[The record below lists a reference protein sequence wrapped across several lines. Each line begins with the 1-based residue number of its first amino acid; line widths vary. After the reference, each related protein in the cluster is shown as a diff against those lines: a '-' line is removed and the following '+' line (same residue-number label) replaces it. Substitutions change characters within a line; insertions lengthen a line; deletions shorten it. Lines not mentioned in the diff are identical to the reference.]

1 MTQTII
7 NKSDIQNN
15 VPFVLKWSK
24 VPGTAG
30 AYNPGW
36 KQQTEADRFLE
47 LIENTPTLMNDAR
60 FITMDSIQYDISYL
74 KMDVELESMEVLS
87 GEGNIGKQSDQ
98 SNITDTEPTFTRS
111 SLEAHGYTAKTWTQ
125 KTFLLANIEKASF
138 LPHIEQILAERAGYS
153 AELISVYGIRKASSR
168 TKSGYDHMD
177 GILHQCADIYTAYS
191 SAVAT
196 NPQAPMGTYTD
207 ININAPII
215 PQIKKMIAQFSK
227 QQGNR
232 ANAKLYVSSTME
244 GRLMEEADA
253 RETDEGDRIY
263 FKGDQLFIW
272 GVPIVVAN
280 FLDTP
285 KNSFNEHIILANPD
299 SIVYGF
305 LEDIT
310 SENEYSVD
318 KKAYL
323 STVDVFF
330 DVLILYAKDVLCAEV
345 VDTPI
350 GN

>member
-1 MTQTII
+1 MAQTII
-7 NKSDIQNN
+7 KKADIQNN

-36 KQQTEADRFLE
+36 KQQTEADKFLE

-87 GEGNIGKQSDQ
+87 GDNTGSQSDQ
-98 SNITDTEPTFTRS
+98 SNITDTTPEFSRS

-125 KTFLLANIEKASF
+125 KTWLLANIEKESF

-153 AELISVYGIRKASSR
+153 AELLSVYGVRKASSR
-168 TKSGYDHMD
+168 TKAGYDHID
-177 GILHQCADIYTAYS
+177 GILKQCEDINTDYQTA
-191 SAVAT
+191 VLT
-196 NPQAPMGTYTD
+196 NPQAPMGTFTD
-207 ININAPII
+207 IDLSKALI
-215 PQIKKMIAQFSK
+215 PQIKKMIAQYSK

-253 RETDEGDRIY
+253 RETVEGDRIY
-263 FKGDQLFIW
+263 FKGDQLYIW

-285 KNSFNEHIILANPD
+285 KNSYNEHIILANPD

-330 DVLILYAKDVLCAEV
+330 DVLILYAKDVLIAEV
-345 VDTPI
+345 PPI
-350 GN
+350 SQ

>member
-1 MTQTII
+1 MAQTII
-7 NKSDIQNN
+7 KKADIQNN

-24 VPGTAG
+24 VPGGSG

-36 KQQTEADRFLE
+36 KQQTEADKFLE

-60 FITMDSIQYDISYL
+60 FIPMDSIQYDISYL

-87 GEGNIGKQSDQ
+87 GESTGAQSDQ
-98 SNITDTEPTFTRS
+98 SNITDTTPTFSRS
-111 SLEAHGYTAKTWTQ
+111 TLEAHGYTAKTWTQ
-125 KTFLLANIEKASF
+125 KTWLLANIEKESF

-153 AELISVYGIRKASSR
+153 AELLSVYGKRKPSSR
-168 TKSGYDHMD
+168 TKAGYDHID
-177 GILHQCADIYTAYS
+177 GILQQASDIATEYATAS
-191 SAVAT
+191 LT
-196 NPQAPMGTYTD
+196 DPQAPMGTYTD
-207 ININAPII
+207 ININAPIV
-215 PQIKKMIAQFSK
+215 PQIKKMITQFTK

-253 RETDEGDRIY
+253 RETDEGDKLY
-263 FKGDQLFIW
+263 FKAGQLYIW
-272 GVPIVVAN
+272 GVPITVAN

-285 KNSFNEHIILANPD
+285 KNSYNEHIILANPD

-323 STVDVFF
+323 STVDVYF

-350 GN
+350 GD

>member
-1 MTQTII
+1 MAQKVITQQ
-7 NKSDIQNN
+7 DIANN
-15 VPFVLKWSK
+15 TPFVLKWSK
-24 VPGTAG
+24 VPSANGV
-30 AYNPGW
+30 YNPGW
-36 KQQTEADRFLE
+36 KQQTEADKFLE

-60 FITMDSIQYDISYL
+60 FIPMDSMQYDISYL
-74 KMDVELESMEVLS
+74 KMDVELESMEVLT
-87 GEGNIGKQSDQ
+87 GDNTGAQSDQ
-98 SNITDTEPTFTRS
+98 SNITDTTPTFSRS

-125 KTFLLANIEKASF
+125 KTWLLANIEKDSF

-153 AELISVYGIRKASSR
+153 AELISVYGKRKASSR

-177 GILHQCADIYTAYS
+177 GIIEQCSAIATDYATAS
-191 SAVAT
+191 LT
-196 NPQAPMGTYTD
+196 DPQAPMGTFTD
-207 ININAPII
+207 IDLSKPII
-215 PQIKKMIAQFSK
+215 PQIKKMIAQYSK

-232 ANAKLYVSSTME
+232 SNAKLYVSSTME

-253 RETDEGDRIY
+253 RETVEGDRIY
-263 FKGDQLFIW
+263 FKGDQLYIW
-272 GVPIVVAN
+272 GVPIIVAN

-285 KNSFNEHIILANPD
+285 KNSYNEHIVLANPD

-330 DVLILYAKDVLCAEV
+330 DVLILYAKDVLVAEV
-345 VDTPI
+345 PPI
-350 GN
+350 E

>member
-1 MTQTII
+1 MAQKVITQQ
-7 NKSDIQNN
+7 DIANN
-15 VPFVLKWSK
+15 SPFVLKWSK
-24 VPGTAG
+24 VPSASGVF
-30 AYNPGW
+30 NPGW
-36 KQQTEADRFLE
+36 KQQTEADKFLE

-60 FITMDSIQYDISYL
+60 FIPMESMQYDISYL
-74 KMDVELESMEVLS
+74 KMDVELESMEVLT
-87 GEGNIGKQSDQ
+87 GDYTGAQSDQ
-98 SNITDTEPTFTRS
+98 SNITDTTPTFSRS

-125 KTFLLANIEKASF
+125 KTWLLANIEKDSF

-153 AELISVYGIRKASSR
+153 AELISVYGKRKASSR
-168 TKSGYDHMD
+168 TKAGYDHMD
-177 GILHQCADIYTAYS
+177 GILEQCSAIATDYATAS
-191 SAVAT
+191 LT
-196 NPQAPMGTYTD
+196 DPQAPMGTFTD
-207 ININAPII
+207 IDLSKPII
-215 PQIKKMIAQFSK
+215 PQIKKMIAQYSK

-253 RETDEGDRIY
+253 RETVEGDRIY
-263 FKGDQLFIW
+263 FKGDQLYIW
-272 GVPIVVAN
+272 GVPIIVAN

-285 KNSFNEHIILANPD
+285 KNSYNEHIILANPD

-330 DVLILYAKDVLCAEV
+330 DVLILYAKDVLVAEV
-345 VDTPI
+345 PPI
-350 GN
+350 E

>member
-1 MTQTII
+1 MAQTII
-7 NKSDIQNN
+7 KKADIQNN

-36 KQQTEADRFLE
+36 KQQTEADKFLE

-87 GEGNIGKQSDQ
+87 GDNTGSQSDQ
-98 SNITDTEPTFTRS
+98 SNITDTEPQFSRS

-125 KTFLLANIEKASF
+125 KTWLLANIEKESF

-153 AELISVYGIRKASSR
+153 AELLSVYGIRKASSR
-168 TKSGYDHMD
+168 TKAGYDHID
-177 GILHQCADIYTAYS
+177 GILKQCAEIYTDYQT
-191 SAVAT
+191 AVLT
-196 NPQAPMGTYTD
+196 NPQAPMGTFTD
-207 ININAPII
+207 IDLSKALI
-215 PQIKKMIAQFSK
+215 PQLKKMIAQYSK

-232 ANAKLYVSSTME
+232 ANAKFYVSSTME

-253 RETDEGDRIY
+253 RETAEGDRIY
-263 FKGDQLFIW
+263 FKGDQLYIW
-272 GVPIVVAN
+272 GVPITVAN

-285 KNSFNEHIILANPD
+285 KNSYNEHIILANPD

-330 DVLILYAKDVLCAEV
+330 DVLILYAKDVLSAEV
-345 VDTPI
+345 PPI
-350 GN
+350 SQ

>member
-1 MTQTII
+1 MSQKVIT
-7 NKSDIQNN
+7 KADIENN
-15 VPFVLKWSK
+15 SPFVLKWSK
-24 VPGTAG
+24 VPSASGVF
-30 AYNPGW
+30 NPGW
-36 KQQTEADRFLE
+36 KQQTEADKFLE

-60 FITMDSIQYDISYL
+60 FITMDSLQYDVSYL
-74 KMDVELESMEVLS
+74 KMDVELESMEVLTGDNTGS
-87 GEGNIGKQSDQ
+87 QSDQ
-98 SNITDTEPTFTRS
+98 SNITDSTPTFSRS
-111 SLEAHGYTAKTWTQ
+111 TLEAHGYTAKTWTQ
-125 KTFLLANIEKASF
+125 KTWLLANIEKQSF

-153 AELISVYGIRKASSR
+153 AELLSVYGIRKASSR
-168 TKSGYDHMD
+168 TKTGYDHID
-177 GILHQCADIYTAYS
+177 GILKQCATIYTDYS

-196 NPQAPMGTYTD
+196 NPQAPMGTFTD
-207 ININAPII
+207 ININALII

-227 QQGNR
+227 QHGNR

-244 GRLMEEADA
+244 GSLMEEADA
-253 RETDEGDRIY
+253 RQTDEGDRIY

-285 KNSFNEHIILANPD
+285 KNSYNEHILLANPD

-323 STVDVFF
+323 SSVDVFF

-345 VDTPI
+345 VDSPI
-350 GN
+350 GD

>member
-1 MTQTII
+1 MSQKLIT
-7 NKSDIQNN
+7 KSDIENN
-15 VPFVLKWSK
+15 VPFVMKWSK
-24 VPGTAG
+24 VPSASGV
-30 AYNPGW
+30 YNPGW
-36 KQQTEADRFLE
+36 KQQTEADKFLE

-60 FITMDSIQYDISYL
+60 FITMDSLQYDISYL

-87 GEGNIGKQSDQ
+87 GAGEGSQLADLST
-98 SNITDTEPTFTRS
+98 ITDATPTFSRS
-111 SLEAHGYTAKTWTQ
+111 SLEAHGYTAKTYTQ
-125 KTFLLANIEKASF
+125 KTWLLANIEKQSF

-153 AELISVYGIRKASSR
+153 AELLSVYGKRKASSR
-168 TKSGYDHMD
+168 TKSGYDHID
-177 GILHQCADIYTAYS
+177 GILQQLADINSDY
-191 SAVAT
+191 VGG
-196 NPQAPMGTYTD
+196 QDPMGVYTD
-207 ININAPII
+207 INTNAKLI
-215 PQIKKMIAQFSK
+215 PQIKQMIAQYSK

-253 RETDEGDRIY
+253 RETEEGDRIY
-263 FKGDQLFIW
+263 FKGDQLYIW

-285 KNSFNEHIILANPD
+285 KNSYNEHIILANPD

-310 SENEYSVD
+310 SENEYSVE

-345 VDTPI
+345 VSTPI
-350 GN
+350 GD

>member
-87 GEGNIGKQSDQ
+87 GAGTGGQSDQ

-153 AELISVYGIRKASSR
+153 AELLSVYGIRKASSR
-168 TKSGYDHMD
+168 TKTGYDHID
-177 GILHQCADIYTAYS
+177 GILQQCADINTAYE
-191 SAVAT
+191 SAVDT
-196 NPQAPMGTYTD
+196 DPQAPMGVYTD
-207 ININAPII
+207 IDLSASLI

-285 KNSFNEHIILANPD
+285 KNSYNEHIVLANPD

-330 DVLILYAKDVLCAEV
+330 DVLILYAKDVLVAEV
-345 VDTPI
+345 PPI
-350 GN
+350 E

>member
-1 MTQTII
+1 MAQKVITQQ
-7 NKSDIQNN
+7 DIANN
-15 VPFVLKWSK
+15 SPFVLKWSK
-24 VPGTAG
+24 VPSASGVF
-30 AYNPGW
+30 NPGW
-36 KQQTEADRFLE
+36 KQQTEADKFLE

-60 FITMDSIQYDISYL
+60 FIPMESMQYDISYL
-74 KMDVELESMEVLS
+74 KMDVELESMEVLT
-87 GEGNIGKQSDQ
+87 GDYTGAQSDQ
-98 SNITDTEPTFTRS
+98 SNITDTTPTFSRS

-125 KTFLLANIEKASF
+125 KTWLLANIEKESF

-153 AELISVYGIRKASSR
+153 AELISVYGKRKASSR
-168 TKSGYDHMD
+168 TKAGYDHMD
-177 GILHQCADIYTAYS
+177 GILEQCSAIATDYATAS
-191 SAVAT
+191 LT
-196 NPQAPMGTYTD
+196 DPQAPMGTFTD
-207 ININAPII
+207 IDLSKSII
-215 PQIKKMIAQFSK
+215 PQIKKMIAQYSK

-253 RETDEGDRIY
+253 RETVEGDRIY
-263 FKGDQLFIW
+263 FKGDQLYIW
-272 GVPIVVAN
+272 GVPIIVAN

-285 KNSFNEHIILANPD
+285 KNSYNEHIILANPD

-330 DVLILYAKDVLCAEV
+330 DVLILYAKDVLVAEV
-345 VDTPI
+345 PPI
-350 GN
+350 E

>member
-1 MTQTII
+1 MAQKVITQQ
-7 NKSDIQNN
+7 DIANN
-15 VPFVLKWSK
+15 SPFVLKWSK
-24 VPGTAG
+24 VPSASGVF
-30 AYNPGW
+30 NPGW
-36 KQQTEADRFLE
+36 KQQTEADKFLE

-60 FITMDSIQYDISYL
+60 FIPMESMQYDISYL
-74 KMDVELESMEVLS
+74 KMDVELESMEVLT
-87 GEGNIGKQSDQ
+87 GGNTGAQSDQ
-98 SNITDTEPTFTRS
+98 SNITDTEPAFTRS

-125 KTFLLANIEKASF
+125 KTWLLANIEKESF

-153 AELISVYGIRKASSR
+153 AELISVYGKRKASSR
-168 TKSGYDHMD
+168 TKAGYDHMD
-177 GILHQCADIYTAYS
+177 GILEQCSAIATEYATAS
-191 SAVAT
+191 LT
-196 NPQAPMGTYTD
+196 NPQAPMGVFTD
-207 ININAPII
+207 INTNAPII
-215 PQIKKMIAQFSK
+215 PQIKKMIAQYSK

-253 RETDEGDRIY
+253 RETVEGDRIY
-263 FKGDQLFIW
+263 FKGDQLYIW
-272 GVPIVVAN
+272 GVPIIVAN

-285 KNSFNEHIILANPD
+285 KNSYNEHIILANPD

-345 VDTPI
+345 VSTPI
-350 GN
+350 GD

>member
-1 MTQTII
+1 MAQTII
-7 NKSDIQNN
+7 KKADIQNN

-36 KQQTEADRFLE
+36 KQQTEADKFLE

-87 GEGNIGKQSDQ
+87 GDNTGSQSDQ
-98 SNITDTEPTFTRS
+98 SNITDTTPQFSRS

-125 KTFLLANIEKASF
+125 KTWLLANIEKESF

-153 AELISVYGIRKASSR
+153 AELLSVYGVRKASSR
-168 TKSGYDHMD
+168 TKAGYDHID
-177 GILHQCADIYTAYS
+177 GILKQCEEINTDYQTA
-191 SAVAT
+191 VLT

-207 ININAPII
+207 IDLSKALI
-215 PQIKKMIAQFSK
+215 PQIKKMIAQYSK

-263 FKGDQLFIW
+263 FKGDQLYIW

-285 KNSFNEHIILANPD
+285 KNSYNEHIILANPD

-330 DVLILYAKDVLCAEV
+330 DVLILYAKDVLVAEV
-345 VDTPI
+345 PPI
-350 GN
+350 

>member
-1 MTQTII
+1 MAQKVITQQ
-7 NKSDIQNN
+7 DIANN
-15 VPFVLKWSK
+15 TPFVLKWSK
-24 VPGTAG
+24 VPSANGV
-30 AYNPGW
+30 YNPGW
-36 KQQTEADRFLE
+36 KQQTEADKFLE

-60 FITMDSIQYDISYL
+60 FIPMDSMQYDISYL
-74 KMDVELESMEVLS
+74 KMDVELESMEVLT
-87 GEGNIGKQSDQ
+87 GDNTGAQSDQ
-98 SNITDTEPTFTRS
+98 SNITDTTPTFSRS

-125 KTFLLANIEKASF
+125 KTWLLANIEKDSF

-153 AELISVYGIRKASSR
+153 AELISVYGKRKASSR

-177 GILHQCADIYTAYS
+177 GIIEQCSAIATDYATAS
-191 SAVAT
+191 LT
-196 NPQAPMGTYTD
+196 DPQAPMGTFTD
-207 ININAPII
+207 IDLSKPII
-215 PQIKKMIAQFSK
+215 PQIKKMIAQYSK

-253 RETDEGDRIY
+253 RETVEGDRIY
-263 FKGDQLFIW
+263 FKGDQLYIW
-272 GVPIVVAN
+272 GVPIIVAN

-285 KNSFNEHIILANPD
+285 KNSYEEHIILANPD

-330 DVLILYAKDVLCAEV
+330 DVLILYAKDVLVAEV
-345 VDTPI
+345 PPI
-350 GN
+350 D

>member
-7 NKSDIQNN
+7 KKADIQNN

-30 AYNPGW
+30 VYNPGW
-36 KQQTEADRFLE
+36 KQQTEADKFLE
-47 LIENTPTLMNDAR
+47 LIENTPTIMNDAR
-60 FITMDSIQYDISYL
+60 FITMDSLQHDISYL
-74 KMDVELESMEVLS
+74 RMDVELESMEVLS
-87 GEGNIGKQSDQ
+87 GDATGSQSDQ
-98 SNITDTEPTFTRS
+98 SNITDTEPQFSRS
-111 SLEAHGYTAKTWTQ
+111 SLEARGYTAKTWTT
-125 KTFLLANIEKASF
+125 KTWLLANIEKESF

-153 AELISVYGIRKASSR
+153 AELLSIYGIRKASSR
-168 TKSGYDHMD
+168 TKKGYDHID
-177 GILHQCADIYTAYS
+177 GLLKQCEDINTDYQTA
-191 SAVAT
+191 VLT

-207 ININAPII
+207 IDLSEALI
-215 PQIKKMIAQFSK
+215 PQLKKMIAQFSK

-232 ANAKLYVSSTME
+232 ANAKFYVSSTME

-253 RETDEGDRIY
+253 RETVEGDRIY
-263 FKGDQLFIW
+263 FKGDQLYIW
-272 GVPIVVAN
+272 GVPITVAN

-285 KNSFNEHIILANPD
+285 KNSYNEQVILANPD

-345 VDTPI
+345 PPI
-350 GN
+350 

>member
-1 MTQTII
+1 MAQTII
-7 NKSDIQNN
+7 KKADIQNN

-36 KQQTEADRFLE
+36 KQQTEADKFLE

-87 GEGNIGKQSDQ
+87 GNNTGSQSDQ
-98 SNITDTEPTFTRS
+98 SNITDTEPQFSRS

-125 KTFLLANIEKASF
+125 KTWLLANIEKESF
-138 LPHIEQILAERAGYS
+138 LPHIEQILAERAGCS
-153 AELISVYGIRKASSR
+153 AELLSVYGIRKASSR
-168 TKSGYDHMD
+168 TKAGYDHID
-177 GILHQCADIYTAYS
+177 GILKQCAEINTDYQTA
-191 SAVAT
+191 VLT

-207 ININAPII
+207 IDLSKALI
-215 PQIKKMIAQFSK
+215 PQLKKMIAQYSK

-232 ANAKLYVSSTME
+232 ANAKFYVSSTME

-263 FKGDQLFIW
+263 FKGDQLYIW
-272 GVPIVVAN
+272 GVPITVAN

-285 KNSFNEHIILANPD
+285 KNSYNEHIILANPD

-345 VDTPI
+345 PPI
-350 GN
+350 

>member
-1 MTQTII
+1 MAQTII
-7 NKSDIQNN
+7 KKADIQNN

-36 KQQTEADRFLE
+36 KQQTEADKFLE

-87 GEGNIGKQSDQ
+87 GNNTGSQSDQ
-98 SNITDTEPTFTRS
+98 SNITDTEPQFSRS

-125 KTFLLANIEKASF
+125 KTWLLANIEKESF

-153 AELISVYGIRKASSR
+153 AELLSVYGIRKASSR
-168 TKSGYDHMD
+168 TKAGYDHID
-177 GILHQCADIYTAYS
+177 GILKQCAEINTDYQTA
-191 SAVAT
+191 VLT

-207 ININAPII
+207 IDLSKALI
-215 PQIKKMIAQFSK
+215 PQLKKMIAQYSK

-232 ANAKLYVSSTME
+232 ANAKFYVSSTME

-263 FKGDQLFIW
+263 FKGDQLYIW
-272 GVPIVVAN
+272 GVPITVAN

-285 KNSFNEHIILANPD
+285 KNSYNEHIILANPD

-345 VDTPI
+345 PPI
-350 GN
+350 

>member
-1 MTQTII
+1 MAQTII
-7 NKSDIQNN
+7 KKADIQNN

-36 KQQTEADRFLE
+36 KQQTEADKFLE

-87 GEGNIGKQSDQ
+87 GNNTGSQSDQ
-98 SNITDTEPTFTRS
+98 SNITDTEPQFSRS

-125 KTFLLANIEKASF
+125 KTWLLANIEKESF

-153 AELISVYGIRKASSR
+153 AELLSVYGIRKASSR
-168 TKSGYDHMD
+168 TKAGYDHID
-177 GILHQCADIYTAYS
+177 GILKQCAEINTDYQTA
-191 SAVAT
+191 VLT

-207 ININAPII
+207 IDLSKALI
-215 PQIKKMIAQFSK
+215 PQLKKMIAQYSK

-232 ANAKLYVSSTME
+232 ANAKFYVSSTME

-263 FKGDQLFIW
+263 FKGDQLYIW
-272 GVPIVVAN
+272 GVPITVAN

-285 KNSFNEHIILANPD
+285 KNSYNEHIILANPD

-330 DVLILYAKDVLCAEV
+330 DVLILYAKDVLVAEV
-345 VDTPI
+345 PPI
-350 GN
+350 DD

>member
-1 MTQTII
+1 MAQTII
-7 NKSDIQNN
+7 KKADIQNN

-36 KQQTEADRFLE
+36 KQQTEADKFLE

-87 GEGNIGKQSDQ
+87 GDNTGSQSDQ
-98 SNITDTEPTFTRS
+98 SNITDTTPQFSRS

-125 KTFLLANIEKASF
+125 KTWLLANIEKESF

-153 AELISVYGIRKASSR
+153 AELLSVYGIRKASSR
-168 TKSGYDHMD
+168 TKAGYDHID
-177 GILHQCADIYTAYS
+177 GILKQCAEIYTDYQT
-191 SAVAT
+191 AVLT

-207 ININAPII
+207 IDLSKSLI
-215 PQIKKMIAQFSK
+215 PQLKKMIAQYSK

-232 ANAKLYVSSTME
+232 ANAKFYVSSTME

-263 FKGDQLFIW
+263 FKGDQLYIW
-272 GVPIVVAN
+272 GVPITVAN

-285 KNSFNEHIILANPD
+285 KNSYNEHIILANPD

-345 VDTPI
+345 PPI
-350 GN
+350 DD

>member
-1 MTQTII
+1 MAQTII
-7 NKSDIQNN
+7 KKADIQNN

-36 KQQTEADRFLE
+36 KQQTEADKFLE

-87 GEGNIGKQSDQ
+87 GDNTGSQSDQ
-98 SNITDTEPTFTRS
+98 SNITDTTPQFSRS

-125 KTFLLANIEKASF
+125 KTWLLANIEKESF

-153 AELISVYGIRKASSR
+153 AELLSVYGIRKASSR
-168 TKSGYDHMD
+168 TKAGYDHID
-177 GILHQCADIYTAYS
+177 GILKQCAEIYTDYQT
-191 SAVAT
+191 AVLT

-207 ININAPII
+207 IDLSEALI

-263 FKGDQLFIW
+263 FKGDQLYIW

-285 KNSFNEHIILANPD
+285 KNSYNEHIVLANPD

-330 DVLILYAKDVLCAEV
+330 DVLILYAKDVLVAEV
-345 VDTPI
+345 PPI
-350 GN
+350 

>member
-1 MTQTII
+1 MAQTII
-7 NKSDIQNN
+7 KKADIQNN

-24 VPGTAG
+24 VPGGAG

-36 KQQTEADRFLE
+36 KQQTEADKFLE

-60 FITMDSIQYDISYL
+60 FITMDAIQHDISYL
-74 KMDVELESMEVLS
+74 KTDVELESMEVLS
-87 GEGNIGKQSDQ
+87 GTGTGGQSDQ
-98 SNITDTEPTFTRS
+98 SNITDTEPTFSRS

-125 KTFLLANIEKASF
+125 KTWLLANIEKESF

-153 AELISVYGIRKASSR
+153 AELLSVYGIRKASSR
-168 TKSGYDHMD
+168 TKSGYDHID
-177 GILHQCADIYTAYS
+177 GILKQ
-191 SAVAT
+191 AT
-196 NPQAPMGTYTD
+196 EIASDYVGGQDPMGVFTD
-207 ININAPII
+207 IDLSESLI
-215 PQIKKMIAQFSK
+215 PQIKKMIAQYSK

-285 KNSFNEHIILANPD
+285 KNSYNEHIILANPD

-330 DVLILYAKDVLCAEV
+330 DVLILYAKDVLVAEV
-345 VDTPI
+345 PPI
-350 GN
+350 SP

>member
-1 MTQTII
+1 MAQTII
-7 NKSDIQNN
+7 KKADIQNN

-36 KQQTEADRFLE
+36 KQQTEADKFLE

-87 GEGNIGKQSDQ
+87 GDNTGSQSDQ
-98 SNITDTEPTFTRS
+98 SNITDTTPQFSRS

-125 KTFLLANIEKASF
+125 KTWLLANIEKESF

-153 AELISVYGIRKASSR
+153 AELLSVYGIRKASSR
-168 TKSGYDHMD
+168 TKAGYDHID
-177 GILHQCADIYTAYS
+177 GILKQCEEINTDYQTA
-191 SAVAT
+191 VLT
-196 NPQAPMGTYTD
+196 NPQAPMGQYTD
-207 ININAPII
+207 IDLSKALI
-215 PQIKKMIAQFSK
+215 PQIKKMIAQYSK

-263 FKGDQLFIW
+263 FKGDQLYIW

-285 KNSFNEHIILANPD
+285 KNSYNEHIILANPD

-330 DVLILYAKDVLCAEV
+330 DVLILYAKDVLVAEV
-345 VDTPI
+345 PPI
-350 GN
+350 

>member
-1 MTQTII
+1 MAQKVITQQ
-7 NKSDIQNN
+7 DIANN
-15 VPFVLKWSK
+15 SPFVLKWSK
-24 VPGTAG
+24 VPSASGVF
-30 AYNPGW
+30 NPGW
-36 KQQTEADRFLE
+36 KQQTEADKFLE

-60 FITMDSIQYDISYL
+60 FIPMESMQYDISYL
-74 KMDVELESMEVLS
+74 KMDVELESMEVLT
-87 GEGNIGKQSDQ
+87 GDYTGAQSDQ
-98 SNITDTEPTFTRS
+98 SNITDTTPTFSRS

-125 KTFLLANIEKASF
+125 KTWLLANIEKESF

-153 AELISVYGIRKASSR
+153 AELLSVYGIRKASSR
-168 TKSGYDHMD
+168 TKAGYDHID
-177 GILHQCADIYTAYS
+177 GILKQCAEIYTDYQT
-191 SAVAT
+191 AVLT

-207 ININAPII
+207 IDLSKALI
-215 PQIKKMIAQFSK
+215 PQLKKMIAQYSK

-232 ANAKLYVSSTME
+232 ANAKFYVSSTME

-263 FKGDQLFIW
+263 FKGDQLYIW
-272 GVPIVVAN
+272 GVPITVAN

-285 KNSFNEHIILANPD
+285 KNSYNEHIILANPD

-330 DVLILYAKDVLCAEV
+330 DVLILYAKDVLIAEV
-345 VDTPI
+345 PPI
-350 GN
+350 SQ

>member
-1 MTQTII
+1 MAQKVITQQ
-7 NKSDIQNN
+7 DIANN
-15 VPFVLKWSK
+15 SPFVLKWSK
-24 VPGTAG
+24 VPSANGV
-30 AYNPGW
+30 YNPGW
-36 KQQTEADRFLE
+36 KQQTEADKFLE

-60 FITMDSIQYDISYL
+60 FIPMESMQYDISYL
-74 KMDVELESMEVLS
+74 KMDVELESMEVLT
-87 GEGNIGKQSDQ
+87 GDNTGAQSDQ
-98 SNITDTEPTFTRS
+98 SNITDTTPTFSRS

-125 KTFLLANIEKASF
+125 KTWLLANIEKDSF

-153 AELISVYGIRKASSR
+153 AELISVYGKRKASSR
-168 TKSGYDHMD
+168 TKAGYDHMD
-177 GILHQCADIYTAYS
+177 GILEQCSAIATDYATAS
-191 SAVAT
+191 LT
-196 NPQAPMGTYTD
+196 DPQAPMGTFTD
-207 ININAPII
+207 IDLSEPII
-215 PQIKKMIAQFSK
+215 PQIKKMIAQYSK

-253 RETDEGDRIY
+253 RETVEGDRIY
-263 FKGDQLFIW
+263 FKGDQLYIW
-272 GVPIVVAN
+272 GVPIIVAN

-285 KNSFNEHIILANPD
+285 KNSYNEHIILANPD

-330 DVLILYAKDVLCAEV
+330 DVLILYAKDVLVAEV
-345 VDTPI
+345 PPSE
-350 GN
+350 

>member
-1 MTQTII
+1 MAQKVITQQ
-7 NKSDIQNN
+7 DIANN
-15 VPFVLKWSK
+15 TPFVLKWSK
-24 VPGTAG
+24 VPSANGV
-30 AYNPGW
+30 YNPGW
-36 KQQTEADRFLE
+36 KQQTEADKFLE

-60 FITMDSIQYDISYL
+60 FIPMESMQYDISYL
-74 KMDVELESMEVLS
+74 KMDVELESMEVLT
-87 GEGNIGKQSDQ
+87 GDNTGAQSDQ
-98 SNITDTEPTFTRS
+98 SNITDTTPTFSRS

-125 KTFLLANIEKASF
+125 KTWLLANIEKDSF

-153 AELISVYGIRKASSR
+153 AELISVYGKRKASSR
-168 TKSGYDHMD
+168 TKAGYDHMD
-177 GILHQCADIYTAYS
+177 GILEQCSAIATDYATAS
-191 SAVAT
+191 LT
-196 NPQAPMGTYTD
+196 DPQAPMGTFTD
-207 ININAPII
+207 IDLSEPII
-215 PQIKKMIAQFSK
+215 PQIKKMIAQYSK

-253 RETDEGDRIY
+253 RETVEGDRIY
-263 FKGDQLFIW
+263 FKGDQLYIW
-272 GVPIVVAN
+272 GVPIIVAN

-285 KNSFNEHIILANPD
+285 KNSYNEHIILANPD

-330 DVLILYAKDVLCAEV
+330 DVLILYAKDVLVAEV
-345 VDTPI
+345 PPSE
-350 GN
+350 

>member
-1 MTQTII
+1 MAQTII
-7 NKSDIQNN
+7 KKADIQNN

-36 KQQTEADRFLE
+36 KQQTEADKFLE

-87 GEGNIGKQSDQ
+87 GNNTGSQSDQ
-98 SNITDTEPTFTRS
+98 SNITDTEPQFSRS

-125 KTFLLANIEKASF
+125 KTWLLANIEKESF

-153 AELISVYGIRKASSR
+153 AELLSVYGIRKASSR
-168 TKSGYDHMD
+168 TKAGYDHID
-177 GILHQCADIYTAYS
+177 GILKQCAEIYTDYQT
-191 SAVAT
+191 AVLT

-207 ININAPII
+207 IDLSKALI
-215 PQIKKMIAQFSK
+215 PQLKKMIAQYSK

-232 ANAKLYVSSTME
+232 ANAKFYVSSTME

-263 FKGDQLFIW
+263 FKGDQLYIW
-272 GVPIVVAN
+272 GVPITVAN

-285 KNSFNEHIILANPD
+285 KNSYNEHIILANPD

-345 VDTPI
+345 PPI
-350 GN
+350 DD

>member
-1 MTQTII
+1 MAQKVITQQ
-7 NKSDIQNN
+7 DIANN
-15 VPFVLKWSK
+15 SPFVLKWSK
-24 VPGTAG
+24 VPSASGVF
-30 AYNPGW
+30 NPGW
-36 KQQTEADRFLE
+36 KQQTEADKFLE

-60 FITMDSIQYDISYL
+60 FIPMESMQYDISYL
-74 KMDVELESMEVLS
+74 KMDVELESMEVLT
-87 GEGNIGKQSDQ
+87 GDNTGAQSDQ
-98 SNITDTEPTFTRS
+98 SNITDTTPTFSRS

-125 KTFLLANIEKASF
+125 KTWLLANIEKESF

-153 AELISVYGIRKASSR
+153 AELISVYGKRKASSR
-168 TKSGYDHMD
+168 TKAGYDHMD
-177 GILHQCADIYTAYS
+177 GILEQCSAIATDYATAS
-191 SAVAT
+191 LT
-196 NPQAPMGTYTD
+196 NPQAPMGTFTD
-207 ININAPII
+207 IDLSKPII
-215 PQIKKMIAQFSK
+215 PQIKKMIAQYSK

-253 RETDEGDRIY
+253 RETVEGDRIY
-263 FKGDQLFIW
+263 FKGDQLYIW
-272 GVPIVVAN
+272 GVPIIVAN

-285 KNSFNEHIILANPD
+285 KNSYNEHIILANPD

-330 DVLILYAKDVLCAEV
+330 DVLILYAKDVLVAEV
-345 VDTPI
+345 PPI
-350 GN
+350 